1 MELGI
6 IGLPN
11 SGKTTVFNALTGS
24 NLETAAVSSG
34 KLEITPAIVNV
45 PDKRVDK
52 LAEIFKPKKTTY
64 ATVTF
69 TDIGGLDKGIGEGG
83 LTGPLRNALAQAD
96 GFVHVLRA
104 FEDDTVPHPY
114 VTVDPARDLEII
126 DSEFLLVD
134 LVTVEKRL
142 ERLQQELKKG
152 GAVDKRA
159 NAVET
164 ELMQRL
170 KAHLEAEQPLRD
182 LELSDEERKMIR
194 GYGLLSLKP
203 VIIVVNMGETWQAPH
218 SIITYPHKNAIV
230 TGLQGKIEAEIA
242 QLEGEDRDL
251 FLAEYGI
258 EEPSSHRIVRESYR
272 LMNIQ
277 SFFTVGPDEV
287 RAWTIRVG
295 ATAPEAAGAI
305 HSDLQ
310 RGFIRAEVT
319 PYEDFVALGSMAEV
333 KAKGK
338 MRMEG
343 KDYIVQDGDIL
354 NIRFNV

>member
-11 SGKTTVFNALTGS
+11 SGKTTVFNALTGN

-34 KLEITPAIVNV
+34 KLEITPSTVSV
-45 PDKRVDK
+45 PDPRIDR
-52 LAEIFKPKKTTY
+52 LAAIFQPKKTTY

-114 VTVDPARDLEII
+114 VTIDPARDLETI
-126 DSEFLLVD
+126 DGEFLLVD

-152 GAVDKRA
+152 GTVDKRA
-159 NAVET
+159 NAIET
-164 ELMQRL
+164 ELMERMKTQ
-170 KAHLEAEQPLRD
+170 LEDEKPLRD
-182 LELSDEERKMIR
+182 LEMSDEERKLIR

-203 VIIVVNMGETWQAPH
+203 VIIVVNMGETWQDPA
-218 SIITYPHKNAIV
+218 SVINYPHQNALV
-230 TGLQGKIEAEIA
+230 TGLQGKIESEIA
-242 QLEGEDRDL
+242 QFEGEDREM

-258 EEPSSHRIVRESYR
+258 EEPSSARIVHDSYR
-272 LMNIQ
+272 LMSIQ

-287 RAWTIRVG
+287 RAWSVRVG
-295 ATAPEAAGAI
+295 ATAPEAAGVI

-319 PYEDFVALGSMAEV
+319 PYTDFIALGSMVEV

-343 KDYIVQDGDIL
+343 KEYIVQDGDIL

>member
-24 NLETAAVSSG
+24 NLETAVVSSG
-34 KLEITPAIVNV
+34 KLEVTPATVNV
-45 PDKRVDK
+45 PDPRIDR
-52 LAEIFKPKKTTY
+52 LSGIFTPKKTTY
-64 ATVTF
+64 TTVTY
-69 TDIGGLDKGIGEGG
+69 TDIGGLDKGIGEG

-104 FEDDTVPHPY
+104 FEDDGVPHPY
-114 VTVDPARDLEII
+114 VSVDPARDLEII
-126 DSEFLLVD
+126 DGEFLLVD

-142 ERLQQELKKG
+142 ERLQDELRKG
-152 GAVDKRA
+152 GKIDKRA
-159 NAVET
+159 NTVET
-164 ELMQRL
+164 ELMTRM
-170 KAHLEAEQPLRD
+170 KEHLETEAPLRD
-182 LELSDEERKMIR
+182 LDMTDEEKKMIR

-203 VIIVVNMGETWQAPH
+203 VIIVINLGDDWQDPA
-218 SIITYPHKNAIV
+218 SIITYPHQNAMV

-242 QLEGEDRDL
+242 QLEGEDRDM
-251 FLAEYGI
+251 FLEEYGI
-258 EEPSSHRIVRESYR
+258 SDPSSARIIRDSYR

-287 RAWTIRVG
+287 RAWSVKVG

-319 PYEDFVALGSMAEV
+319 PYNDFIELGGSMAEV

-338 MRMEG
+338 MRVEG
-343 KDYIVQDGDIL
+343 KEYIVQDGDIL
-354 NIRFNV
+354 NIRHNT